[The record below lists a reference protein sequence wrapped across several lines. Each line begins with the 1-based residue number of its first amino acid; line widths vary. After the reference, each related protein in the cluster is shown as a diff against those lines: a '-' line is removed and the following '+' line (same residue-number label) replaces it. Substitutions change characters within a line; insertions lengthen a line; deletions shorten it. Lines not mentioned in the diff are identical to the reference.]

1 MSRMSTTALPE
12 IRLAEQPD
20 GLRAILGNNTNM
32 VIWRRTPSLVARSA
46 LAALLPRM
54 QGEFR
59 AMVSEQNFTKQLDRH
74 LQSFDTTPLQREIV
88 CGEIG
93 LLLSVMLSLS
103 CERSVQL
110 VFSHIDTDHCRLF
123 HADHNH
129 LRLVCTF
136 VGKGTE
142 FLLNEDVNRAGLGTG
157 TNDGH
162 IADRPVQHLNTYD
175 VAIMKG
181 NLFPGYSGLGLVHR
195 SPPILPDD
203 TGRLFLAIDAVA
215 RGTSRSTTPASVS
228 KARSETLQI
237 KRLSFPAKLK
247 AWRVREAKRSHFCEE
262 VKQLYEQSLHELA
275 SFGEN
280 E

>member
-1 MSRMSTTALPE
+1 MSTTALPE
-12 IRLAEQPD
+12 IRLAERPD
-20 GLRAILGNNTNM
+20 GLRAILGNETNM
-32 VIWRRTPSLVARSA
+32 VIWRRAPSLVARSA

-59 AMVSEQNFTKQLDRH
+59 AMVSEQNFTRQLDRY

-93 LLLSVMLSLS
+93 LLLSLMLSLS
-103 CERSVQL
+103 SERSVQL

-136 VGKGTE
+136 FGKGTE

-162 IADRPVQHLNTYD
+162 IPDRPIQRLNAYD

-181 NLFPGYSGLGLVHR
+181 NLFPGNSGLGLVHR

-215 RGTSRSTTPASVS
+215 RETERSISPAAVT
-228 KARSETLQI
+228 KARSETLQF

-247 AWRVREAKRSHFCEE
+247 AWRVREAQQPLFCEE
-262 VKQLYEQSLHELA
+262 VKQRYEQSLRELA
-275 SFGEN
+275 SLREN

>member
-1 MSRMSTTALPE
+1 MLITQSPQ
-12 IRLAEQPD
+12 IRLANGPR
-20 GLRAILGNNTNM
+20 GLRAILRDDTNM
-32 VIWRRTPSLVARSA
+32 VIWRRTPSLLVRSA
-46 LAALLPRM
+46 LAALLPQM

-59 AMVSEQNFTKQLDRH
+59 VMASEQGFANLLDRH
-74 LQSFDTTPLQREIV
+74 LEKFGTSALQREIV

-93 LLLSVMLSLS
+93 LLLSLILSLS
-103 CERSVQL
+103 SERSVQL

-136 VGKGTE
+136 FGKGTE

-162 IADRPVQHLNTYD
+162 IPDRPIQHLNTYD
-175 VAIMKG
+175 VAVMKG
-181 NLFPGYSGLGLVHR
+181 NLFPGNSGRGLVHR
-195 SPPILPDD
+195 SPPLLPDD

-215 RGTSRSTTPASVS
+215 RETSRSIPAGGDT
-228 KARSETLQI
+228 KARSESLQF
-237 KRLSFPAKLK
+237 KRQPIPARLK
-247 AWRVREAKRSHFCEE
+247 TWRAREANRPLFCEE
-262 VKQLYEQSLHELA
+262 VKQRYEESLRELT
-275 SFGEN
+275 SLREN